1 MKTVLL
7 IGRACRFSPHSEA
20 KDEAILREVGRQLS
34 EKGWQT
40 IIINEEEVWPTS
52 LHIDLCLSMG
62 RLPSTLHRLAQWQAE
77 GMRVINNPQGV
88 ELCCHRLRLF
98 NLLERQEV
106 SVPPAKGDDG
116 YWLKRGDGVAETC
129 NDVVFADNEKEMLI
143 QQQRM
148 RQRGINKIYVC
159 AHLKG
164 DLLKFYGVE
173 HTHFFS
179 YFYPGDDGQW
189 KFDDEKRNG
198 VPQHYAFNI
207 EQLKAL
213 AHRAAELTGI
223 DVYGGDCIVDEKG
236 QISLIDFNDWP
247 SFSRCREEAAKA
259 IAEMLDD

>member
-1 MKTVLL
+1 M
-7 IGRACRFSPHSEA
+7 
-20 KDEAILREVGRQLS
+20 
-34 EKGWQT
+34 
-40 IIINEEEVWPTS
+40 
-52 LHIDLCLSMG
+52 
-62 RLPSTLHRLAQWQAE
+62 
-77 GMRVINNPQGV
+77 
-88 ELCCHRLRLF
+88 
-98 NLLERQEV
+98 
-106 SVPPAKGDDG
+106 PPAKGDDG

-129 NDVVFADNEKEMLI
+129 NDVVFAANEKEMLI
-143 QQQRM
+143 QQQSM

-173 HTHFFS
+173 HAHFFS

-259 IAEMLDD
+259 IAEMLDN